1 MALTASQLATGA
13 NCLQTNVD
21 NLGFNATSRKRYWS
35 LLLKRDG
42 FRKLLPRTNWQ
53 LQISMTG
60 TANHCSALCDTL
72 TSSTPTDSYEPF
84 RTNESTLI
92 IVRHGE
98 SMWNEKNLFTG
109 CVDVPLT
116 KKGVEEAIEAGKR
129 LSTMPLDIVYTSALV
144 RSQMTAMLTLT
155 QHCCQKVP
163 IIIHKENE
171 EAEIWSQIYSED
183 TKNQSI
189 PVVKAWQL
197 NERMYGDLQG
207 LNKQETAEVFG
218 KEQVLRWRRTYE
230 VRPPNGE
237 SLEMCLQRA
246 VTYFKENIEPQ
257 LMAGKHVMVV
267 AHANSL
273 RSIIMYLDNLSPQE
287 VINLELSTGVPM
299 LYIYKDGKFIR
310 RGSPPGTKEAG
321 VYAYTWNLALY
332 KDLMLQ
338 RMLTKL

>member
-1 MALTASQLATGA
+1 MALAACQLTTGVHTTVA
-13 NCLQTNVD
+13 H
-21 NLGFNATSRKRYWS
+21 LGANATSTKCCWS
-35 LLLKRDG
+35 LMFKRDG
-42 FRKLLPRTNWQ
+42 FDELLARTDWP
-53 LQISMTG
+53 LRISVNRMFKC
-60 TANHCSALCDTL
+60 CSAVCDPGTL
-72 TSSTPTDSYEPF
+72 SEVELARSYEPF

-129 LSTMPLDIVYTSALV
+129 ISTMPLDIVYTSALV

-163 IIIHKENE
+163 IIVHNENE
-171 EAEIWSQIYSED
+171 EAELWSQIYSDD

-237 SLEMCLQRA
+237 SLEMCLKRA
-246 VTYFKENIEPQ
+246 VTYFKDNIEPQ

-299 LYIYKDGKFIR
+299 LYVYKDGKFIR
-310 RGSPPGTKEAG
+310 RGSPAGTKEAG
-321 VYAYTWNLALY
+321 VYAYTSNLALY
-332 KDLMLQ
+332 KDQMLQ
-338 RMLTKL
+338 RTLTKL